1 MHTCIIID
9 DNELA
14 RSAIRRAI
22 SATPTPLDIRGEAH
36 SVVSGAKLLRSA
48 RPDIIFLDIDLGD
61 GLGFDIL
68 DIVPDTGGRVIF
80 TTASDA
86 YALRAFGYAAVD
98 YLLKPVGV
106 EALSSAVE
114 RALSQPSFSSEQ
126 RDLIDDARAER
137 LPERIAL
144 HTSDEIRIVALSDI
158 VRLEASGNYTHFF
171 FADGARLLVSKTLK
185 DYAKMLGADHYLR
198 THQSH
203 LVNINYVKAYI
214 KTEGGY
220 ILMKDGTTI
229 PVSVRKK
236 PIVVDRLSQ
245 L

>member
-1 MHTCIIID
+1 MHTCIIVD

-14 RSAIRRAI
+14 RSAIRQAI
-22 SATPTPLDIRGEAH
+22 GNTSLPLEIIGEAD
-36 SVVSGAKLLRSA
+36 SVVSGAKLLRA
-48 RPDIIFLDIDLGD
+48 VRPAIVFLDIDLGD

-68 DIVPDTGGRVIF
+68 DIVPDTGARVIF

-98 YLLKPVGV
+98 YLLKPVSV
-106 EALSSAVE
+106 EALSTAVD
-114 RALSQPSFSSEQ
+114 RALNKASFSMEQ
-126 RDLIDDARAER
+126 RELIDEARTDKAPER
-137 LPERIAL
+137 LAL
-144 HTSDEIRIVALSDI
+144 HTSDEIRVVDLSDI

-171 FADGARLLVSKTLK
+171 FADGGKLLVSKTLK
-185 DYAKMLGADHYLR
+185 DYAKMLGSDSYLR

-203 LVNINYVKAYI
+203 LVNIKYVKAYV

-220 ILMKDGTTI
+220 ILMKDQSII

-236 PIVVDRLSQ
+236 PVVVDRLSQ